1 MSGFKMLSNVGIVG
15 MLAIGISAAM
25 AAPIPEPPRRPA
37 ELTNPVNPMDHMNE
51 VTKPVEVNGCGAREL
66 VEKVLQQG
74 EFVVLVRGHGQ
85 GIKVVE
91 TWINSKGS
99 VMTVSYDEP
108 ADKQQTSIKT
118 VCVDSIATKSV
129 YNGDTVEI
137 LYKALEKNTKD
148 L

>member
-1 MSGFKMLSNVGIVG
+1 MNKIMIATIATL
-15 MLAIGISAAM
+15 ISTAAV
-25 AAPIPEPPRRPA
+25 AVPLPPERPA
-37 ELTNPVNPMDHMNE
+37 DLTPSVTAPVAP
-51 VTKPVEVNGCGAREL
+51 TEVNGCAARAT
-66 VEKVLQQG
+66 VEKVLNDG
-74 EFVVLVRGHGQ
+74 EFVVLTRGHGKAN
-85 GIKVVE
+85 KVVE

-118 VCVDSIATKSV
+118 VCVDSVATKSV

-137 LYKALEKNTKD
+137 LYKSLEKASKS